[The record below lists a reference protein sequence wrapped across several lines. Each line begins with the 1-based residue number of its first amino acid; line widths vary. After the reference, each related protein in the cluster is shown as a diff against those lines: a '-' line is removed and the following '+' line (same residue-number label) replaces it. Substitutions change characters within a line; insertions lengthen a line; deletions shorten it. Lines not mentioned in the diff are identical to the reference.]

1 MPHEPEGLIMT
12 KKNILI
18 FLCTAGLVLLLD
30 QVTKLYVVSHF
41 QLHESIPVISGFFN
55 LTYIRNP
62 GAAFGFLSEASPL
75 FRGTFFS
82 LVTLI
87 AVGLIL
93 YYLIEN
99 KVGDL
104 WLLIPLALV
113 LAGALGNLV
122 DRFRFGEVVDFL
134 DLYIGTYH
142 WPAFNIADS
151 AISIGA
157 FFLIVEMLK
166 RRKEDL

>member
-1 MPHEPEGLIMT
+1 MT
-12 KKNILI
+12 KKNALI
-18 FLCTAGLVLLLD
+18 FSVTVGLVILLD
-30 QVTKLYVVSHF
+30 QITKFYVVSHF
-41 QLHESIPVISGFFN
+41 QLHESLPVIAGFFN

-62 GAAFGFLSEASPL
+62 GAAFGFLSSAPPE
-75 FRGTFFS
+75 FRGVFFS

-93 YYLIEN
+93 YYLIQN

-104 WLLIPLALV
+104 WLLLPLALI

-122 DRFRFGEVVDFL
+122 DRFRFGEVIDFL
-134 DLYIGTYH
+134 DIFIGKYH

-157 FFLIVEMLK
+157 FLLIVEMVRK
-166 RRKEDL
+166 RGEDF

>member
-1 MPHEPEGLIMT
+1 MT
-12 KKNILI
+12 KKNVLI
-18 FLCTAGLVLLLD
+18 FLIMVGLVVVLD
-30 QVTKLYVVSHF
+30 QLTKFYVVSHF
-41 QLHESIPVISGFFN
+41 RLHESLPVISGFFN

-62 GAAFGFLSEASPL
+62 GAAFGFLSSAPPE
-75 FRGTFFS
+75 FRGTFFP

-87 AVGLIL
+87 AVGFIL

-104 WLLIPLALV
+104 WLLSPLALL

-122 DRFRFGEVVDFL
+122 DRFRFGEVIDFM
-134 DLYIGTYH
+134 DICIGNYH

-157 FFLIVEMLK
+157 FLLIVEMF
-166 RRKEDL
+166 RRRNDDF